1 VIAVAEIGPM
11 PGTVISLRD
20 TSSSRGAQSVRR
32 SLEHCRQH
40 CHRVDRD
47 VAGLGAHGRALL
59 RCGQV
64 FFTLVVV
71 LIPKAIGA

>member
-1 VIAVAEIGPM
+1 M

-47 VAGLGAHGRALL
+47 VAGLGLMAAL
-59 RCGQV
+59 CY
-64 FFTLVVV
+64 VVV
-71 LIPKAIGA
+71 RLFSR